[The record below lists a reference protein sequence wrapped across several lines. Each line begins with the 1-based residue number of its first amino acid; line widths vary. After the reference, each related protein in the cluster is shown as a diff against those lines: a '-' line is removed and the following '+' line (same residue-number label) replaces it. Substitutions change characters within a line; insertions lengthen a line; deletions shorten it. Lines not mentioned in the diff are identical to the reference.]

1 MDQVLNG
8 PLKEE
13 FRAGGH
19 GAASRYGSSSQPAA
33 ANRVSLRKGTR
44 VAAAPAPKASAG
56 SAGHTNM
63 ITWWDIGRRFAHVES
78 RSTHY
83 CGTEAL
89 RSFYGAGGH
98 GDRRC
103 RTDHGDRK
111 ATPPDHV
118 AA

>member
-33 ANRVSLRKGTR
+33 ANRVSPREGTR
-44 VAAAPAPKASAG
+44 AAAAPAPKASAG

-78 RSTHY
+78 RSTH
-83 CGTEAL
+83 
-89 RSFYGAGGH
+89 
-98 GDRRC
+98 
-103 RTDHGDRK
+103 
-111 ATPPDHV
+111 
-118 AA
+118 